1 MSFFHS
7 GQPCLSISCCH
18 LGPNTF
24 FCISG
29 LLIPI
34 GKTPKL
40 GRSGKKRMTI
50 RKDAMLIL
58 CVGRT
63 IVASRRLRRI
73 RRSVSHREALL
84 AENAQGAQSPN
95 RTKKLLS
102 IAPVESH
109 RPCVT
114 SSGTSPLK
122 IRLTNRRDGRLLT
135 RSLFPPAGGRTN
147 GCGLSRLGV
156 NSDQSNSAYPA
167 VSDRNHVASRSQLCL
182 HFFWQGLGHGQAAQ
196 SGPILTKGTDE
207 VIRGEAL
214 RLDRKSTR

>member
-63 IVASRRLRRI
+63 IVASGRLRRI
-73 RRSVSHREALL
+73 SRSVSHREALL
-84 AENAQGAQSPN
+84 AENAQVAQSPN
-95 RTKKLLS
+95 RTNKLLS
-102 IAPVESH
+102 LPPVESH
-109 RPCVT
+109 RRGGGVVDPPRK
-114 SSGTSPLK
+114 SS
-122 IRLTNRRDGRLLT
+122 DYQ
-135 RSLFPPAGGRTN
+135 PAGMG
-147 GCGLSRLGV
+147 GFCPG
-156 NSDQSNSAYPA
+156 AYPLLPA
-167 VSDRNHVASRSQLCL
+167 AGPPVVACL
-182 HFFWQGLGHGQAAQ
+182 FWG
-196 SGPILTKGTDE
+196 
-207 VIRGEAL
+207 
-214 RLDRKSTR
+214 